1 MLLIAIASA
10 VAIVASAAASHTAG
24 GEQRW
29 CRNGTVLS
37 RGHWTQD
44 THVWELGIG
53 ARARKASPIAANTPR
68 LRSR

>member
-10 VAIVASAAASHTAG
+10 VAIVASAAVSH
-24 GEQRW
+24 QRW
-29 CRNGTVLS
+29 CRNATVLS
-37 RGHWTQD
+37 RGHWPQD

-68 LRSR
+68 LRPR